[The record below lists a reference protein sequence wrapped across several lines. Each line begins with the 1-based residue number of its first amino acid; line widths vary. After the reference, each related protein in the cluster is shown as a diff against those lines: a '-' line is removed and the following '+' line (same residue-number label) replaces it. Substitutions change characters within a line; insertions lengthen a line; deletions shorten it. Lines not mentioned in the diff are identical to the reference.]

1 MNKKVLITVS
11 GFQRLE
17 GQEQDD
23 IELITEG
30 EYSYRN
36 GRGMLRYEE
45 SEITGMAGTT
55 TQFSFTPDEVVISR
69 KGTTNS
75 RMAFVEGRPNVFLYN
90 TPYGSMTIGVDT
102 HKISNRL
109 DEHGGELEIDYTLQ
123 FDRVMSS
130 RNRFAV
136 KIKEQ
141 AV

>member
-30 EYSYRN
+30 VYSYRN

-55 TQFSFTPDEVVISR
+55 TQFSFTSDEVVISR

-75 RMAFVEGRPNVFLYN
+75 RMAFVEG
-90 TPYGSMTIGVDT
+90 
-102 HKISNRL
+102 
-109 DEHGGELEIDYTLQ
+109 
-123 FDRVMSS
+123 DRKSV
-130 RNRFAV
+130 V
-136 KIKEQ
+136 
-141 AV
+141 

>member
-1 MNKKVLITVS
+1 
-11 GFQRLE
+11 
-17 GQEQDD
+17 
-23 IELITEG
+23 
-30 EYSYRN
+30 
-36 GRGMLRYEE
+36 
-45 SEITGMAGTT
+45 
-55 TQFSFTPDEVVISR
+55 
-69 KGTTNS
+69 
-75 RMAFVEGRPNVFLYN
+75 
-90 TPYGSMTIGVDT
+90 MTIGVDT